1 MASDKE
7 IYLQN
12 GPKSEES
19 RFFVEQVEARLG
31 RRPWTPGQ
39 EVSVMRAFA
48 VTLRELFGKERQDAK
63 GK

>member
-1 MASDKE
+1 MAKNE
-7 IYLQN
+7 EVYLQN

-48 VTLRELFGKERQDAK
+48 VTLRECCGKEKQDAK